1 MIRKSLDVQHEL
13 DAEFSQ
19 LQQDRANLRNIVS
32 VTDQK
37 IQDISSFHL
46 PVNISRLIWSAE
58 SRFRVDPNGC
68 SDLDPS
74 YILHEVKA
82 LLDRLCV
89 VSKHVGMPE
98 SQDNA
103 KLLFSI
109 FARSMLATKP
119 LMKEHRL
126 TVKAFDWLIAE
137 IENRF
142 LKAQVNPGEVC
153 GIVAAQSIGEPATQM
168 TLNTFHFAG
177 VSAKNV
183 TLGVPRLS
191 GAQDLLPVTL
201 SERLLDGAMLS
212 DGDTLAIDGQV
223 RSYNKIIEGAGRLLI
238 TAFAQKIVENDEHEN
253 PNQIQLTG
261 TLCKAPAYRTTP
273 FGREIADMMLAV
285 NRAYGK
291 SDYIPCITWGR
302 SARFAAKLDVGDK
315 ITLTGRLQSR
325 AYQKQMPDGSVIE
338 KTAYEVSV
346 GHLELLDGAHNADP
360 AQTHPAHAFH
370 AEAAQPQ

>member
-168 TLNTFHFAG
+168 TLKTFHFAG
-177 VSAKNV
+177 VASMDI
-183 TLGVPRLS
+183 TQGVPRIK
-191 GAQDLLPVTL
+191 
-201 SERLLDGAMLS
+201 E
-212 DGDTLAIDGQV
+212 
-223 RSYNKIIEGAGRLLI
+223 IINATPSISTPII
-238 TAFAQKIVENDEHEN
+238 TV
-253 PNQIQLTG
+253 
-261 TLCKAPAYRTTP
+261 
-273 FGREIADMMLAV
+273 
-285 NRAYGK
+285 
-291 SDYIPCITWGR
+291 
-302 SARFAAKLDVGDK
+302 
-315 ITLTGRLQSR
+315 
-325 AYQKQMPDGSVIE
+325 
-338 KTAYEVSV
+338 
-346 GHLELLDGAHNADP
+346 ELLNNQVGESVARE
-360 AQTHPAHAFH
+360 T
-370 AEAAQPQ
+370 